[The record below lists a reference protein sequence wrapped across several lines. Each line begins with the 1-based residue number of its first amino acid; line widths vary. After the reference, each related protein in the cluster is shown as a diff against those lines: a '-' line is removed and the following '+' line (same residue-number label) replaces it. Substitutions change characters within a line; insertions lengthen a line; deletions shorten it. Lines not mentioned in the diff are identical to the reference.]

1 MCCPVK
7 QTEQCPAPPRPANTA
22 AAVTMGVE
30 AFFLHNLGKL
40 LLGAAV
46 GVAGYLVIPAAGRTV
61 KQEAEHVG
69 EEIIETFGED
79 LKKEVRKEV
88 NKLGQKIVARDLPT
102 TFQAIF
108 SQYNC
113 NHQL

>member
-7 QTEQCPAPPRPANTA
+7 QTEQCPAPTRPANTA

-46 GVAGYLVIPAAGRTV
+46 GVAGYLALPATGRTV

-69 EEIIETFGED
+69 EELVETFGED
-79 LKKEVRKEV
+79 LKKEVKKEV
-88 NKLGQKIVARDLPT
+88 NKLGQKIVAGDLPT
-102 TFQAIF
+102 TFQAIL
-108 SQYNC
+108 SQYYSNC
-113 NHQL
+113 QL